1 MGFFDKFVKKT
12 EVTEHNDVIHNKLTH
27 FKDVVVN
34 SFTNLKQD
42 INVQRQ
48 WIVYLN
54 NIHSTLNNAHDKHK
68 ALTKKDLNDLKR
80 WINHLNDNSTKHE
93 KNVSILEKNIKQIM
107 VAYNQNFIELHDK
120 INKSMIEE
128 QKVKELIMTDVKS
141 LIKDQSDDMRKKIE
155 EKHVKV
161 YDLIE
166 EKQKKVEHLINEKQ
180 DHVKQLIDEKHDKT
194 NKHILEQ
201 FDVINEKVK
210 VIKRDKLVQPIE
222 PMIQVNSMQLT
233 NPEQKLINLL
243 MAQADPVSYSL
254 IAEKTGNSINTVR
267 VIMNNLKKK
276 GLVDEN
282 VLPSGVKLFSATNK
296 EKIKKLYNIDHL

>member
-1 MGFFDKFVKKT
+1 MVGVLLNMGFFDKFVKKT
-12 EVTEHNDVIHNKLTH
+12 EVSEHNDVIHSKLSH

-42 INVQRQ
+42 INIQRQ

-54 NIHSTLNNAHDKHK
+54 NIHSTLNGAHDKHK

-80 WINHLNDNSTKHE
+80 WINHLHDNSKKHE
-93 KNVSILEKNIKQIM
+93 NTVVALEKNINQIM
-107 VAYNQNFIELHDK
+107 VAYNQNFIELHKK
-120 INKSMIEE
+120 INKSMLQE
-128 QKVKELIMTDVKS
+128 QKIKELIMADVTS
-141 LIKDQSDDMRKKIE
+141 LINDKSETMRKKFE

-161 YDLIE
+161 YNLIE
-166 EKQKKVEHLINEKQ
+166 EKQEKVKKLIEDKHNKTKEQ
-180 DHVKQLIDEKHDKT
+180 IDEQ
-194 NKHILEQ
+194 I
-201 FDVINEKVK
+201 DVINEKVK
-210 VIKRDKLVQPIE
+210 VIKLEKSVQPIE
-222 PMIQVNSMQLT
+222 PMIQINSMQLT

-282 VLPSGVKLFSATNK
+282 VLPSGVKLFIATSK